1 VHVGIKT
8 ISGVVL
14 ALFIIVD
21 IIITI
26 INYDNGDIDRNIL
39 KKLRSLHTEITVTV
53 VSH

>member
-8 ISGVVL
+8 MSGVVL

-26 INYDNGDIDRNIL
+26 INYDNGDVVIL
-39 KKLRSLHTEITVTV
+39 SITGT
-53 VSH
+53 S